1 MKKLTLSIG
10 LLAGVLTGNAQ
21 DTITKGFKG
30 NYVYTFETPTS
41 SEFAMSKISEQT
53 TRYEVKLNKNEV
65 FLLDLYDDSTYYRKV
80 YTVYSDGYVHS
91 QKLQCDKSY
100 IFESLYEVDFQIVSV
115 LVSKAK
121 YKRIDVETKTMK
133 LYKTITNASR

>member
-1 MKKLTLSIG
+1 MKVNEW
-10 LLAGVLTGNAQ
+10 GVFVERP
-21 DTITKGFKG
+21 DTST
-30 NYVYTFETPTS
+30 
-41 SEFAMSKISEQT
+41 
-53 TRYEVKLNKNEV
+53 YEIKLNENEV